1 MCKTLYPGAF
11 YPWHQIGQGILM
23 LSYVAALILLLLY
36 VLYLYFKLYSHADL
50 WDEDLHR
57 NHDADVSES
66 SSLQFH
72 PAYALVL
79 VIILLLILVYGRYL
93 VSSVDELVASL
104 HITTNFRG
112 LILLLILTNMSNYI
126 NTYAVAYEGHMD
138 LAVTLTLSTSIDIA
152 FFTLPIL
159 ILLGRG
165 NGQPKSMDFEPLET
179 VMLVLS
185 AVVMAGLAKDGRS
198 TYLEGLMCLGLY
210 SAFPLLTKFEKSI
223 R

>member
-1 MCKTLYPGAF
+1 MCKTLYSEVF
-11 YPWHQIGQGILM
+11 YPWHRIGQEILM

-36 VLYLYFKLYSHADL
+36 FLYLYFKLYSYANL
-50 WDEDLHR
+50 WDEDVHS

-66 SSLQFH
+66 NSLQFQ
-72 PAYALVL
+72 PGYALLL
-79 VIILLLILVYGRYL
+79 VIILLLILICARYL
-93 VSSVDELVASL
+93 IGSVDGLVASS
-104 HITTNFRG
+104 HITTNFTG
-112 LILLLILTNMSNYI
+112 LILLPILTNMSNYI
-126 NTYAVAYEGHMD
+126 KTYAVAYEGHMD
-138 LAVTLTLSTSIDIA
+138 LAVALTLGTSVDIA

-165 NGQPKSMDFEPLET
+165 IGQPMSMDFELLET

-185 AVVMAGLAKDGRS
+185 AVVMAGLVKDGRS

-210 SAFPLLTKFEKSI
+210 TAFPLLIKFEKSI